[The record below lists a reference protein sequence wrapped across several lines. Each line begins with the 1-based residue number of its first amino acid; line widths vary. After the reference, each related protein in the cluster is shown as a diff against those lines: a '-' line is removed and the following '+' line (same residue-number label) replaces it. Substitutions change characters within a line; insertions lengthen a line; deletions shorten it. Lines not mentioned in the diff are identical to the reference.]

1 MTGRILSGYKHVK
14 RNNKMKSEK
23 VEFKSAL
30 GEKLS
35 GRVDM
40 PEGDVISCALFA
52 HCFTCS
58 KNLRAVGNI
67 TKALAS
73 KGIETLR
80 FDFTGLGESEGD
92 FANTNFS
99 SNIDDLIAAADFMK
113 SRTGGP
119 VILIGHSLGGAA
131 VLQAAGKID
140 SVKAVVT
147 IGAPS
152 EPRHVEKHFESKK
165 EEIERDGEAVVKLAG
180 RPFKVKKQFLDDL
193 EKTKMDDFITNLNK
207 ALLVMHAPL
216 DETVGIDNAADIYKN
231 AKHPK
236 SFVSLHKADHLLSD
250 ETYSLYAGSL
260 IAEWFSVY

>member
-1 MTGRILSGYKHVK
+1 MR
-14 RNNKMKSEK
+14 SEK
-23 VEFKSAL
+23 ITFKGAL

-35 GRVDM
+35 GRIDM
-40 PEGDVISCALFA
+40 PEGEIVSCALFA

-92 FANTNFS
+92 FADTNFS
-99 SNIDDLIAAADFMK
+99 SNIDDLIAAANFMK
-113 SRTGGP
+113 SRSGGP
-119 VILIGHSLGGAA
+119 AILIGHSLGGAA
-131 VLQAAGKID
+131 VLQAAHKLD

-152 EPRHVEKHFESKK
+152 EPKHVEKHFESKK

-193 EKTKMDDFITNLNK
+193 EKSKMDKYITNLDK

-216 DETVGIDNAADIYKN
+216 DETVSVDNAADIYKS

-236 SFVSLHKADHLLSD
+236 SFVSLHQADHLLT
-250 ETYSLYAGSL
+250 EEAYSLYAGSL
-260 IAEWFSVY
+260 IAEWFTIY